1 MCTENTNHSN
11 VNLINNTMGSLWQN
25 LVGQSNNPDLEE
37 SFEEIRKE
45 MSDLYQQVQLTFRQD
60 GIKSGGQLND
70 VVPDEN
76 IIARSQELE
85 AILDNSNG
93 GKDSI
98 V

>member
-1 MCTENTNHSN
+1 ME
-11 VNLINNTMGSLWQN
+11 SLWKT
-25 LVGQSNNPDLEE
+25 LVRQSNNPDLEE
-37 SFEEIRKE
+37 SFEEIRKG

-76 IIARSQELE
+76 VIARSQELE

-93 GKDSI
+93 GKTVLSRAH
-98 V
+98 